1 MKLIL
6 RIGWLLKAIQF
17 SIEQNI
23 NFFEIV
29 NFFKSRFAKTPKS
42 IQLMGIVF
50 PRTDAILWKQIFHLF
65 FLQEYSPSGF
75 IINKGDVVVDIGAN
89 HGIYTAFAAF
99 SEAGKII
106 AYEPDED
113 NYNYAQVLV
122 KLNNF
127 LQVDILRKAISGT
140 TGVIRFY
147 KAERSTRHT
156 ITGVDVVSNAPLS
169 NYEEV
174 LSLSLNDALQE
185 LKHVDLVKMDC
196 EGAEYEIIFNADI
209 STLQKVDKF
218 VVEYHGYF
226 DSVNVQKLIEK
237 LKQAGFLVRATKN
250 QRGMPF
256 GMIFADLKL
265 SEKL

>member
-1 MKLIL
+1 
-6 RIGWLLKAIQF
+6 
-17 SIEQNI
+17 
-23 NFFEIV
+23 
-29 NFFKSRFAKTPKS
+29 
-42 IQLMGIVF
+42 MGIVF
-50 PRTDAILWKQIFHLF
+50 PSTDAILWKQIFHLF

-75 IINKGDVVVDIGAN
+75 IINKGDIVVDIGAN
-89 HGIYTAFAAF
+89 RGIFIAFAAF

-113 NYNYAQVLV
+113 NCNYAQALV

-127 LQVDILRKAISGT
+127 LQVDVMRKAISGR
-140 TGVIRFY
+140 TGVTRFY

-174 LSLSLNDALQE
+174 LSLSLNDVLQE

-196 EGAEYEIIFNADI
+196 EGAEYEIVFNASI

-218 VVEYHGYF
+218 VIEYHGYF
-226 DSVNVQKLIEK
+226 DSKNVQMLVAKLEK
-237 LKQAGFLVRATKN
+237 AGFLVRVTKN
-250 QRGMPF
+250 QKGVPF
-256 GMIFADLKL
+256 GMLFADLEL
-265 SEKL
+265 GEKL